1 MLEHCLSIPKHP
13 HLQSIL
19 YCIEWMG
26 VRYRLYTVYS
36 VLYHVDHALAAGSAA
51 GAQCHEQAIVKA
63 QVYAII
69 YNTLQGKNQ

>member
-1 MLEHCLSIPKHP
+1 
-13 HLQSIL
+13 
-19 YCIEWMG
+19 MG

-36 VLYHVDHALAAGSAA
+36 VLYHVDYALAAGSAA
-51 GAQCHEQAIVKA
+51 GAQCHEQAQKA

>member
-1 MLEHCLSIPKHP
+1 MD
-13 HLQSIL
+13 
-19 YCIEWMG
+19 G

>member
-1 MLEHCLSIPKHP
+1 
-13 HLQSIL
+13 
-19 YCIEWMG
+19 MG
-26 VRYRLYTVYS
+26 VRYRLYPVYS

-51 GAQCHEQAIVKA
+51 GAQCREQAIVKA